1 MEYDADAREQLA
13 LLLQMDQH
21 MALPASREAILRMA
35 ELVGRCYRASSSVQ
49 HLGRCAF
56 RGAHV
61 QYADITSCLS
71 PGMHGAASYVVHAK

>member
-35 ELVGRCYRASSSVQ
+35 ELVGRFCRA
-49 HLGRCAF
+49 C
-56 RGAHV
+56 
-61 QYADITSCLS
+61 
-71 PGMHGAASYVVHAK
+71 